1 MTSLDFRGVHAR
13 FLEDDTEEIDLEG
26 ALASG
31 KTIVALWK
39 ELDRL
44 KRYPGIWTL
53 IARWV
58 SDQVSTLLRPEFERL
73 ARLHGTK
80 IAWNAKENC
89 YECENGS
96 RCFAFGLQTTEIE
109 PNRRYGKIRGLS
121 VSRIYVDQAEQ
132 LPADFP
138 LELRRRLRPNIDAKV
153 RGEIFPTQLTFTPN
167 PTELFHW
174 LAKDYPESNKEPS
187 RKYYAL
193 SLLDNAHNLPDSL
206 IKQALLDCPPTHSRF
221 RSVILG
227 RRPEIIDYDALR
239 KKPYP
244 PDSAGALFE
253 QARNELAYTSRY
265 R

>member
-1 MTSLDFRGVHAR
+1 MTTLEFRGKHAE
-13 FLEDDTEEIDLEG
+13 FLIDDTDEIDLEG

-39 ELDRL
+39 ELEKL
-44 KRYPGIWTL
+44 KQYRGIWIL
-53 IARWV
+53 ISRWV
-58 SDQVSTLLRPEFERL
+58 DDQVSKLLRPEFERV
-73 ARLHGTK
+73 ARIHGTK
-80 IAWNAKENC
+80 LGWNAKESC

-96 RCFAFGLQTTEIE
+96 KAYAFGLQTTEVE
-109 PNRRYGKIRGLS
+109 PNKRFGKIRGLA
-121 VSRIYVDQAEQ
+121 VSRICVDQAEQ

-138 LELRRRLRPNIDAKV
+138 LELRRRLRPNIEAKV
-153 RGEIFPTQLTFTPN
+153 RGEVYPTQLTFTPN
-167 PTELFHW
+167 PTLHTHW
-174 LAKDYPESNKEPS
+174 LARDYPESNPEPT

-193 SLLDNAHNLPDSL
+193 SLLENAHNLPDSL
-206 IKQALLDCPPTHSRF
+206 IKQALLDCPPSHPRF

-227 RRPEIIDYDALR
+227 KRPEIIDYAALA

-253 QARNELAYTSRY
+253 QAKNELLYHSRY

>member
-1 MTSLDFRGVHAR
+1 MSTLEFRGKYLE
-13 FLEDDTEEIDLEG
+13 FLNDDRAEIDLEG

-39 ELDRL
+39 ELEKL
-44 KRYPGIWTL
+44 KRYRGIWIL
-53 IARWV
+53 ISRWV
-58 SDQVSTLLRPEFERL
+58 DDQVHKLLRPEFERL
-73 ARLHGTK
+73 ARIHGTK
-80 IAWNAKENC
+80 FAWNAKESY
-89 YECENGS
+89 YEFENGS
-96 RCFAFGLQTTEIE
+96 RAFAFGLQTTEIE
-109 PNRRYGKIRGLS
+109 PNRRFGKIRGLS

-132 LPADFP
+132 IPADFP

-153 RGEIFPTQLTFTPN
+153 RGEVFPTQLTFTPN
-167 PTELFHW
+167 PTQNHHW

-206 IKQALLDCPPTHSRF
+206 IKQALLDCPPSHPRF

-227 RRPEIIDYDALR
+227 RRPEIIDYEAR
-239 KKPYP
+239 MKKPYP

-253 QARNELAYTSRY
+253 QAKNEAIFAR